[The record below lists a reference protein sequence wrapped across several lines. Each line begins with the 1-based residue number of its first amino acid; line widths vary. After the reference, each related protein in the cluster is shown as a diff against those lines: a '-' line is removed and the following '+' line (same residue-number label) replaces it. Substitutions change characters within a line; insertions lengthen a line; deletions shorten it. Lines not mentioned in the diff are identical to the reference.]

1 MSLQDTVSAIGL
13 GASGLTAIV
22 RAVVPQTWLLH
33 KPLSCD
39 LCMSWWSSL
48 ALTATLA
55 TVEPMSIAQS
65 VVTVAG
71 GVGGALL
78 LTKTANRLSL

>member
-1 MSLQDTVSAIGL
+1 MSLQDTVSAVGIA
-13 GASGLTAIV
+13 ASGATAII

-55 TVEPMSIAQS
+55 TVEPMPIAQS
-65 VVTVAG
+65 VVVVAG
-71 GVGGALL
+71 AVGAALL
-78 LTKTANRLSL
+78 ITKTTNRLSV

>member
-1 MSLQDTVSAIGL
+1 MSLHEVIASVGL
-13 GASGLTAIV
+13 GASGVTAII

-65 VVTVAG
+65 VVVVTG
-71 GVGGALL
+71 GVGAALL
-78 LTKTANRLSL
+78 LTKTANRLSV

>member
-1 MSLQDTVSAIGL
+1 MSLQDTVSAVGIA
-13 GASGLTAIV
+13 ASGATAII

-55 TVEPMSIAQS
+55 TD
-65 VVTVAG
+65 
-71 GVGGALL
+71 
-78 LTKTANRLSL
+78 